1 MDIKAAH
8 KFKTILKNSQEDVW
22 LWMET
27 KNISTFTKLV
37 EEASK
42 YEDEIKNSVTMLAE
56 ACAEIRL
63 SSESPNTYLTRMISR
78 LEPFNLPEKD
88 TVNLLANMCYS
99 NRPDLALELKN
110 ATSLK
115 DLIMRAEMIKS
126 IAQKQTRKR
135 QIRYNCRKEGH
146 ISRNCKKPR
155 YERKDNKKNILK
167 RKSNLGEGCCV

>member
-1 MDIKAAH
+1 MDIKAVH

-27 KNISTFTKLV
+27 RKISTFIKLV

-63 SSESPNTYLTRMISR
+63 SSELPNTYLTRMISR

-88 TVNLLANMCYS
+88 TVNLLANIRYS

-115 DLIMRAEMIKS
+115 DLIMRTEMIRS
-126 IAQKQTRKR
+126 ITQKQTRKR
-135 QIRYNCRKEGH
+135 QICYNCRKEGH

-155 YERKDNKKNILK
+155 YERKDNNEKHFK
-167 RKSNLGEGCCV
+167 EEE